1 MATTGSVLKVR
12 IQAWTQSVPPAGEAS
27 TSYPPATAGG
37 TDCVQ
42 VCLVIQKTH
51 TLINPS
57 VMITTPTRRYRVT
70 VLTFSKYDVW
80 AAMTEDEFQKLLRWE
95 PKKNARFTFT
105 LGETVRIKT
114 GPFTSFTGRVEGINQ
129 AKSLLKVAVTIFGRT
144 DSIKLRFLDVEKVN

>member
-1 MATTGSVLKVR
+1 MT
-12 IQAWTQSVPPAGEAS
+12 
-27 TSYPPATAGG
+27 
-37 TDCVQ
+37 
-42 VCLVIQKTH
+42 QKTH